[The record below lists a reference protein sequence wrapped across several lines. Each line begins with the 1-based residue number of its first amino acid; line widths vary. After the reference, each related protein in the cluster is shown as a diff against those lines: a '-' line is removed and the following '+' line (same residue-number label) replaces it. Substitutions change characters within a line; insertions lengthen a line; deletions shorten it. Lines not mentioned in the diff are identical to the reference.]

1 MSVVSSHTTD
11 PVSEWNDSGRS
22 MVDKAEWTDFLDF
35 MEFRA
40 KEYPYS
46 IYLYRAY
53 VHGHL
58 FPRWI
63 DEFNGEYCDNYAS
76 DIYSW
81 AEQDAGT
88 EIHVLMCDP
97 VEYSTIDDLF
107 SELGQHLNK
116 TQICLQQQQSGEEP
130 LYTRLVSLSGHFN
143 WTTQKICK
151 LGETTGADQV
161 PGLALFESSVI
172 KTSGVHIWRVKDM
185 LAFFDNSRLKD
196 SLTISSQLRHL
207 TQQLDDNRKAFLRKE
222 FVSAD
227 NLAHM
232 RLRGRERISLEEY
245 TERASRFL
253 LRIFSNLSSW
263 DDVKRLDVNIIANC
277 VLNPFDWGYELM
289 VFYEDL
295 EEFMVSFIQTEFR
308 KRGFLSDGDGLVLAK
323 A

>member
-1 MSVVSSHTTD
+1 MNADEYICWEFVPRDALVAFVSVS
-11 PVSEWNDSGRS
+11 N
-22 MVDKAEWTDFLDF
+22 
-35 MEFRA
+35 
-40 KEYPYS
+40 
-46 IYLYRAY
+46 
-53 VHGHL
+53 
-58 FPRWI
+58 
-63 DEFNGEYCDNYAS
+63 
-76 DIYSW
+76 
-81 AEQDAGT
+81 
-88 EIHVLMCDP
+88 
-97 VEYSTIDDLF
+97 
-107 SELGQHLNK
+107 
-116 TQICLQQQQSGEEP
+116 
-130 LYTRLVSLSGHFN
+130 
-143 WTTQKICK
+143 
-151 LGETTGADQV
+151 
-161 PGLALFESSVI
+161 
-172 KTSGVHIWRVKDM
+172 
-185 LAFFDNSRLKD
+185 
-196 SLTISSQLRHL
+196 L

-308 KRGFLSDGDGLVLAK
+308 KMGFLSDGDGLVLAK